1 MRAIFLTSV
10 TTYAGLVPLIFET
23 SEQAQFLIP
32 AAIAMG
38 YGILFATL
46 ITLILIPALTM
57 IGEDLK
63 PAAKRPSG
71 ETPPPSPPTSGTDF
85 MTHPN
90 IEILLVE
97 DDIDLASSTADFLA
111 LEGITCDHAY
121 NGQAGLKLATENSY
135 QVLVLD
141 LMLPRMDGITLCEK
155 LRQQGTD
162 TPVLMLTARDTLEDK
177 IAGFRAGTDDYLV
190 KPFAMEELAMRVRAL
205 AVRRSG
211 QVRKL
216 QVGALTLNLDSRHAS
231 RDGVTLKLTPSG
243 WTLLETLMR
252 ASPNPSA
259 VKTLNTA
266 SGRTARRIPT
276 A

>member
-1 MRAIFLTSV
+1 M
-10 TTYAGLVPLIFET
+10 
-23 SEQAQFLIP
+23 
-32 AAIAMG
+32 
-38 YGILFATL
+38 TL
-46 ITLILIPALTM
+46 P
-57 IGEDLK
+57 K
-63 PAAKRPSG
+63 
-71 ETPPPSPPTSGTDF
+71 
-85 MTHPN
+85 

-190 KPFAMEELAMRVRAL
+190 KPFAMEELTMRVRAL

-216 QVGALTLNLDSRHAS
+216 QVGGLTLNLDSRHAS
-231 RDGVTLKLTPSG
+231 RDGITLKLTPSC

-252 ASPNPSA
+252 ASPNPVSRKDLEYSLWQDSPPDTNSLKVHMYNLRQQVDKPFA
-259 VKTLNTA
+259 QAMIQTLSQQGFVLRDNNV
-266 SGRTARRIPT
+266 
-276 A
+276 